1 MRRVMNFSAGP
12 SALPLPVLE
21 RARDELLDFN
31 GTGMSVMEQSHRG
44 AAYESVHL
52 EASALLREL
61 LSVPDDYEVLLLQG
75 GASAL
80 FAQIPMNFLSRGRRA
95 DYVVSGGWGERAYEE
110 ARRVG
115 DARDLAGMMGR
126 YTRIPGPEAHD
137 FAADAAYAHIT
148 SNNTL
153 EGTQYHE
160 FPDAFSLPLVADMS
174 SDFLWRG
181 FDLSRFAMVYAGAQ
195 KNLGPSG
202 VVIALAR
209 NDFLASAR
217 VDIPKYLRFAT
228 HAAAGSLY
236 NTPPTFGV
244 YMVRNV
250 LAWLRDLGGLAAM
263 EARNRAKAASLYAAL
278 DEHAGFY
285 RLPVEVAH
293 RSTMNV
299 VWRLAS
305 DELDARFVR
314 EAEAQGMIGLKGHRS
329 TGGVRASIYN
339 AVEPAWVASLADFCR
354 EFARTNG

>member
-1 MRRVMNFSAGP
+1 MPRVMNFSAGP
-12 SALPLPVLE
+12 AALPLPVLE
-21 RARDELLDFN
+21 RARDELLDFA
-31 GTGMSVMEQSHRG
+31 GTGMSVMEQSHR
-44 AAYESVHL
+44 AAPYKSVHD
-52 EASALLREL
+52 EAQSLLREL
-61 LSVPDDYEVLLLQG
+61 LGVPDDYAVLLLQG

-95 DYVVSGGWGERAYEE
+95 DYVVTGGWGEKAFEE

-115 DARDLAGMMGR
+115 DARDLAAMHGR
-126 YTRIPGPEAHD
+126 YTRIPGAEAHD

-153 EGTQYHE
+153 EGTQYQD

-174 SDFLWRG
+174 SDFLWRP

-209 NDFLASAR
+209 NDFLSSAR

-236 NTPPTFGV
+236 NTPPTFAV

-250 LAWLRDLGGLAAM
+250 LAWLRDLGGLPAM
-263 EARNRAKAASLYAAL
+263 EARNRAKAAALYAAL
-278 DEHAGFY
+278 DAHAGFF
-285 RLPVEVAH
+285 RCPVEAAH

-305 DELDARFVR
+305 EDLDALFVR
-314 EAEAQGMIGLKGHRS
+314 EAEAAGMVGLKGHRS
-329 TGGVRASIYN
+329 TGGIRASIYN
-339 AVEPAWVASLADFCR
+339 AVEPESVDALAQFCR
-354 EFARTNG
+354 EFARTRG

>member
-1 MRRVMNFSAGP
+1 MNFSAGP
-12 SALPLPVLE
+12 AALPLPVLE
-21 RARDELLDFN
+21 RARDELLDFA
-31 GTGMSVMEQSHRG
+31 GTGMSVMEQSHR
-44 AAYESVHL
+44 AAPYKAVHD
-52 EASALLREL
+52 EAQSLLREL
-61 LSVPDDYEVLLLQG
+61 LGVPDDYAVLLLQG

-80 FAQIPMNFLSRGRRA
+80 FAQIPLNFLSRGRRA
-95 DYVVSGGWGERAYEE
+95 DYVVTGGWGEKALEE

-115 DARDLAGMMGR
+115 DARDLAAMQGR

-153 EGTQYHE
+153 EGTQYQD

-174 SDFLWRG
+174 SDFLWRP

-209 NDFLASAR
+209 NDFLSSAR
-217 VDIPKYLRFAT
+217 VDIPRYLRFAT
-228 HAAAGSLY
+228 HAEAGSLY
-236 NTPPTFGV
+236 NTPPTFAV

-263 EARNRAKAASLYAAL
+263 EARNRAKAAALYAAL
-278 DEHAGFY
+278 DAHAGFF
-285 RLPVEVAH
+285 RCPVEPAH

-299 VWRLAS
+299 VWRTAS
-305 DELDARFVR
+305 DDLDARFVR
-314 EAEAQGMIGLKGHRS
+314 EAEAAGMVGLKGHRS
-329 TGGVRASIYN
+329 TGGIRASIYN
-339 AVEPAWVASLADFCR
+339 AVEPESVDALAQFCR
-354 EFARTNG
+354 EFARTRG